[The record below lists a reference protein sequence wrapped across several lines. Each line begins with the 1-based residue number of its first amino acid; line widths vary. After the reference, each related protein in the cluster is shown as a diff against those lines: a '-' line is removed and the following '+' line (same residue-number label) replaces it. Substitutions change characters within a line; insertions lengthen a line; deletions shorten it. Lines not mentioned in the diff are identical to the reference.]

1 MTMQSSVHFLIFKKL
16 IRLMTN
22 YIRKKVYSLTLRLNT
37 LHQKLGQ
44 CPENFSTL
52 KQNAQVV

>member
-1 MTMQSSVHFLIFKKL
+1 MQSSVHFLIFKKL

-44 CPENFSTL
+44 CPENFSIL